1 MVGIFLLIL
10 IVQQKYI
17 IIVAGGTGSRMQSDI
32 PKQFI
37 EVGNKAII
45 VRTIKAFLNY
55 DLSIH
60 IIISVHKD
68 FKTYLEELCTK
79 NNLKN
84 ITITLGGETRFHSV
98 KNGLD
103 LVADESAIVGIHDA
117 ARPFVSIQTI
127 KNCFDTATEKGNAIP
142 CVTINESLRSVSAE
156 KNTAVNR
163 NDFKII
169 QTPQCFLAAKIKKA
183 FLQEYNSSF
192 TDDATV
198 LESTGEKINLVE
210 GNIENIKITNRSD
223 LAIAKALLNN
233 E

>member
-1 MVGIFLLIL
+1 M
-10 IVQQKYI
+10 QQKYI
-17 IIVAGGTGSRMQSDI
+17 IIVAGGTGSRMQSDL

-37 EVGNKAII
+37 EIDGEAII
-45 VRTIKAFLNY
+45 IRTIKAFLNY
-55 DLSIH
+55 ETTIQ

-68 FKTYLEELCTK
+68 FKSYLEELCAK

-84 ITITLGGETRFHSV
+84 IMITLGGQTRFHSV

-103 LVADESAIVGIHDA
+103 LINDETAIVGIHDA
-117 ARPFVSIQTI
+117 ARPFVSLQTI
-127 KNCFDTATEKGNAIP
+127 KNCFDTAREKGNAIP

-169 QTPQCFLAAKIKKA
+169 QTPQCFLATKIKKA